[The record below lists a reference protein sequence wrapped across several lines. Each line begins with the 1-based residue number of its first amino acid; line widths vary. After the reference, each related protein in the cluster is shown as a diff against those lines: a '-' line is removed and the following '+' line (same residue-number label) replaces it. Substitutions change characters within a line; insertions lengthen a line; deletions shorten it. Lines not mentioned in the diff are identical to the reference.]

1 MTFST
6 SSALVVAHPGH
17 EIRLHGW
24 LEQTRPLVLIL
35 TDGTGRNSPS
45 RIAAAAHYLN
55 SINVPAG
62 PLFGRATDQTIYEA
76 LLRQDFQL
84 FIALVNELADVFVR
98 ERINFVVGDAI
109 EGYNTTHDAFR
120 LVRDA
125 AIRLAERRRGRS
137 VADYDFPVVGL
148 PADCPPS
155 LRARAIWLNLSDE
168 VFARKLAAARRYYP
182 ALVAEVTDAFAHTG
196 DGPLRRFLDLSDKS
210 ATTDGEHCLEM
221 FRVEVLRPCLRS
233 ISAAPYASPTA
244 RPFYELHGERQA
256 AAGHYRQ
263 VIRYD
268 AHIRPLAAA
277 LAAHVAAETDEAA
290 ESSHHQPHARQARGH

>member
-1 MTFST
+1 MTYNIP
-6 SSALVVAHPGH
+6 SALVVAHPGH

-45 RIAAAAHYLN
+45 RIASAAHYLD
-55 SINVPAG
+55 SINVPVGA
-62 PLFGRATDQTIYEA
+62 LFGRSTDQTIYEA
-76 LLRQDFQL
+76 LLRHDFQL
-84 FIALVNELADVFVR
+84 FSALVDELADVFVR
-98 ERINFVVGDAI
+98 ERVNFVVGDAT

-125 AIRLAERRRGRS
+125 AIRLAERKRGQ
-137 VADYDFPVVGL
+137 VIADYDFPVVGL

-168 VFARKLAAARRYYP
+168 MFARKLAAARRYYP
-182 ALVAEVTDAFAHTG
+182 ALVAEVTDAFARTS
-196 DGPLRRFLDLSDKS
+196 DGPLRRFLDLSDQG
-210 ATTDGEHCLEM
+210 ATTDEQHGLEL

-233 ISAAPYASPTA
+233 MRATPSASPTA
-244 RPFYELHGERQA
+244 RPFYELHGEQQA
-256 AAGHYRQ
+256 VAGHYRQ
-263 VIRYD
+263 VIRYGE
-268 AHIRPLAAA
+268 HIRPLAAA

-290 ESSHHQPHARQARGH
+290 ENSHHQSHARQARGH